1 VAGTNVAAARA
12 AVVRLA
18 AQLSLA
24 RRVAVAVAEADQVA
38 APQLAS
44 VSGLASYLAATL
56 ETLQVASEREYAAE

>member
-12 AVVRLA
+12 AGVPLA
-18 AQLSLA
+18 AQLSLP
-24 RRVAVAVAEADQVA
+24 RRVAVAVAEEDQVA

-56 ETLQVASEREYAAE
+56 GTLEVASEREYAAE